1 MGKLAVL
8 KSVSFE
14 IKRSFDDLSDECIK
28 KYLENKLDFINF
40 NNTYEMF
47 HTVKKTFSEYI
58 DPDIEVANC
67 YYNKKYII
75 QSFSVDNE
83 NESIHNSIVL
93 VKRKINDND
102 TYTFSEFDPN
112 KPESDVYNYDDIT
125 IEDIEKIIRKKSIIN
140 CVDISSDGKVK
151 NENIILL
158 NQNNDVGKILLQN
171 KKTEIFYLNMSN
183 IMNKYN
189 NSEHEN
195 RIDEII
201 REKTNAYCTSHFFT
215 QIDIGLGILNC
226 YYENSSENK
235 NEVISKLIG
244 HDIYGNAIV
253 FLQSNFDNDTET
265 FLDLDNDL
273 FNRLFD
279 IITNE
284 KKLKRKNEYF
294 FNIYRELLADE
305 DKNQLSTVM
314 N

>member
-1 MGKLAVL
+1 MGKLAIL

-14 IKRSFDDLSDECIK
+14 IKNTFEDLSDERVK
-28 KYLENKLDFINF
+28 KYLDDKIEFIDFNDTTELFKI
-40 NNTYEMF
+40 
-47 HTVKKTFSEYI
+47 VKKTFGENI
-58 DPDIEVANC
+58 DADIEVMNC
-67 YYNKKYII
+67 YYDKKIII

-83 NESIHNSIVL
+83 NESLHNNIIL
-93 VKRKINDND
+93 VKRSINDND

-112 KPESDVYNYDDIT
+112 KPESDVYNYENML
-125 IEDIEKIIRKKSIIN
+125 IEDIIKIIKKKSIIN
-140 CVDISSDGKVK
+140 CVDIECNGKIA

-158 NQNNDVGKILLQN
+158 NQNNDVGKILLHN
-171 KKTEIFYLNMSN
+171 KKKEIFYLNMSN

-189 NSEHEN
+189 SSEPEN
-195 RIDEII
+195 KIDAII

-226 YYENSSENK
+226 YYENSAENK

-253 FLQSNFDNDTET
+253 FLQSNFDHDTET
-265 FLDLDNDL
+265 FLDLDSDL

-284 KKLKRKNEYF
+284 KKIKRKNGYF
-294 FNIYRELLADE
+294 FNIYRELI
-305 DKNQLSTVM
+305 V
-314 N
+314 